1 MKPIIPLD
9 PPAAPETP
17 KRRLSEDGLVGAARR
32 PLLRVSGSRV
42 GSAARPAESH
52 APLSMSTPRRG
63 LRISAARVA
72 PAAIAKPAPIA
83 TDSGAG
89 YPWDPEA

>member
-1 MKPIIPLD
+1 MKPIIPLE
-9 PPAAPETP
+9 PPAAPEAP
-17 KRRLSEDGLVGAARR
+17 KDRSSGDRPLGPSHR

-42 GSAARPAESH
+42 GSAARPAESE

-72 PAAIAKPAPIA
+72 PGAIAKAAPVAI
-83 TDSGAG
+83 DPDAG

>member
-1 MKPIIPLD
+1 MKPILPLE
-9 PPAAPETP
+9 PPAAPEAP
-17 KRRLSEDGLVGAARR
+17 KDRLAGDGLLGAARR

-42 GSAARPAESH
+42 GSVARPAESE

-72 PAAIAKPAPIA
+72 PAAIVKPAPIA
-83 TDSGAG
+83 TDAGAG